1 MKESVRIA
9 HTMAKN
15 FLIRTRATGGD
26 GGALEWQRRG
36 ISFLQGAHLHLHV
49 PEGATPKDGPSAG
62 VTIVTA
68 LLSIATDT
76 AISPD
81 LAMTG
86 TRTLFMNTCRVQNID
101 YITVHVLV
109 QYIDTLILYTV
120 VQSAYITYCTSP
132 ISTSIVVTFNA
143 LWLYNVRVHVSLHRT
158 LYRLAISHVRLE
170 VEMLILIRV
179 EFSVDLQYSTVIS
192 WRICREL
199 W

>member
-15 FLIRTRATGGD
+15 FLIRTRANTASGTSGE

-36 ISFLQGAHLHLHV
+36 IAFLQGAHLHLHV

-86 TRTLFMNTCRVQNID
+86 TLTI
-101 YITVHVLV
+101 LV
-109 QYIDTLILYTV
+109 QIEVPVLTNCRLTRKAIQLPVQKAENFYIILKDSMQV
-120 VQSAYITYCTSP
+120 AY
-132 ISTSIVVTFNA
+132 
-143 LWLYNVRVHVSLHRT
+143 W
-158 LYRLAISHVRLE
+158 
-170 VEMLILIRV
+170 
-179 EFSVDLQYSTVIS
+179 
-192 WRICREL
+192 
-199 W
+199 